1 MRSPYQ
7 RPARRGFS
15 CLQLLL
21 LLVGAVVIFFAWQQI
36 SRPPAPAFPDGEMP
50 PVTPTMP
57 ISLSR
62 ADVLPTPTTDAGAPR
77 RSIEFPGALIVAP
90 IITAIRTADSW
101 ETRYLGD
108 AVGLLEGTSWLD
120 DPGGNIVLAGHV
132 ETALG
137 APGPFAHLFEALPGD
152 EVILREGE
160 RTAVYRVVTVERA
173 APDAMEYVAQDGRPR
188 LTLITCSD
196 WSFTDQTYLSRLI
209 VVAEPVS
216 ADQ

>member
-21 LLVGAVVIFFAWQQI
+21 LLIGAVAIFFAWQEFSQ
-36 SRPPAPAFPDGEMP
+36 PTVPASPEETPLI
-50 PVTPTMP
+50 TPTMP
-57 ISLSR
+57 ASLSR
-62 ADVLPTPTTDAGAPR
+62 ADVLPTPTIDAGAPR

-137 APGPFAHLFEALPGD
+137 TPGPFAHLFEALPGD

-188 LTLITCSD
+188 LTLITCAD
-196 WSFTDQTYLSRLI
+196 WSFTDRTYLSRLI
-209 VVAEPVS
+209 VVAEPVG
-216 ADQ
+216 AAQ